1 MVLAHIR
8 DIAVDRIRRRV
19 HRALSG
25 SHNLRHEVFLSPQAR
40 RTHMPRRVYPGDWKP
55 AGLDDLAADAGVGYV
70 FGAGLDYPRLS
81 VLPFSPRLSR
91 GGFWRLPRCGW

>member
-1 MVLAHIR
+1 VLAHIR

-40 RTHMPRRVYPGDWKP
+40 RTHM
-55 AGLDDLAADAGVGYV
+55 AD
-70 FGAGLDYPRLS
+70 RT
-81 VLPFSPRLSR
+81 
-91 GGFWRLPRCGW
+91 